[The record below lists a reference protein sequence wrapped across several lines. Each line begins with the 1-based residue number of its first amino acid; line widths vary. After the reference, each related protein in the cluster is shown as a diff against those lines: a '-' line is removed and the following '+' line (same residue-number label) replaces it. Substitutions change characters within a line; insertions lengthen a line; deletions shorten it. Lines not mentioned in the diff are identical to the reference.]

1 MRHIK
6 EFSQLFESQQGLT
19 QDQKDWLDLC
29 TDDAWWVNPQT
40 GLVDVEGVFD
50 CEAQGLSDFKGV
62 RFGRVKGYFS
72 CACNRITSLEGAP
85 QEVGGYFSCSYNRIA
100 SLEGAPQSVGVY
112 FSCSYNQITSLE
124 GAPQNVNEAFNCSH
138 NRITSLEGAPQ
149 NVKETFNCSSNGL
162 TSLKGGPQSVDED
175 FNCSGNQLTSLKEG
189 PQSVGKD
196 FNCSNNLLTSLE
208 GAPQTVGGYL
218 YCSGNPISEFSITNV
233 IRRMSDRNV
242 SLEQA
247 VSFRWKTGEWDEIPE
262 ADKLYLAKHNPDLT
276 PEERKEYAAL
286 ERLKKRII

>member
-6 EFSQLFESQQGLT
+6 RYNQLFENTQELT
-19 QDQKDWLDLC
+19 QDQKDWLDQC

-62 RFGRVKGYFS
+62 RFGRVKGYFD
-72 CACNRITSLEGAP
+72 CRENQLTSLEGAP
-85 QEVGGYFSCSYNRIA
+85 QEVGDDFYCSD
-100 SLEGAPQSVGVY
+100 
-112 FSCSYNQITSLE
+112 NQLTSLE
-124 GAPQNVNEAFNCSH
+124 GAPQKVGGEFDCSD
-138 NRITSLEGAPQ
+138 NQLTSLEGAPQ
-149 NVKETFNCSSNGL
+149 IVRGYFDCSRNGL
-162 TSLKGGPQSVDED
+162 TSLKGGPQSVGKD
-175 FNCSGNQLTSLKEG
+175 FDCSGNS
-189 PQSVGKD
+189 
-196 FNCSNNLLTSLE
+196 LTSLE
-208 GAPQTVGGYL
+208 GSPQTVGGYL
-218 YCSGNPISEFSITNV
+218 YCSGNTISELAITNV
-233 IRRMSDRNV
+233 IRRMSDHNV

-262 ADKLYLAKHNPDLT
+262 EDKIYLAKHNPDLP